1 MRWSD
6 TTAKLDA
13 ALAEAQKQLQPAV
26 KTASGHGYSYASLDQ
41 VMDSAM
47 QCLTSAGCSL
57 SQGVDWLHGE
67 MVMVTRI
74 ACSGEYLLTYFPML
88 ADGGKRMNAM
98 QAMGSAST
106 YSRRYAIQV
115 ALGIA
120 PITEEQAEKLHAE
133 LKKNDAPMPRFVDD
147 DGAASSG
154 STLSLL
160 KNRLLAYS
168 PQFKN
173 NRALGRILHR
183 NNLSTINDIRNCSDE
198 DRLANVLE
206 QFEASINGAA
216 RPHH

>member
-1 MRWSD
+1 MKWSD

-26 KTASGHGYSYASLDQ
+26 KTARAPGAGWSYAALDN

-74 ACSGEYLLTYFPML
+74 ACSGEYLLTYFPMS

-106 YSRRYAIQV
+106 YSRRYAIQC

-120 PITEEQAEKLHAE
+120 PITEEQAAKLQAE
-133 LKKNDAPMPRFVDD
+133 LKTNDVPMPSYVDD

-154 STLSLL
+154 SLLSEL
-160 KNRLLAYS
+160 KSRLLAYG
-168 PQFKN
+168 P
-173 NRALGRILHR
+173 ALRTHR
-183 NNLSTINDIRNCSDE
+183 DLLVRKGFQGMDDIERCQDE
-198 DRLANVLE
+198 DRLADVLE
-206 QFEASINGAA
+206 SIQRSINGSA
-216 RPHH
+216 RPRH

>member
-26 KTASGHGYSYASLDQ
+26 KKARGHGYSYAGLDEI
-41 VMDSAM
+41 MDSAM
-47 QCLTSAGCSL
+47 KCLTSAGCSL
-57 SQGVDWLHGE
+57 SQGVDWLNGD

-74 ACSGEYLLTYFPML
+74 ACSGEYLLTYFPMT
-88 ADGGKRMNAM
+88 AEGGKRLNAM

-106 YSRRYAIQV
+106 YGRRYAIQC

-120 PITEEQAEKLHAE
+120 PITEQQAAE
-133 LKKNDAPMPRFVDD
+133 LQADLKKNDVPMPRFVDD

-154 STLSLL
+154 SLLSDL
-160 KNRLLAYS
+160 KSRLLAYG
-168 PQFKN
+168 PALRTHRDLLVRKGFK
-173 NRALGRILHR
+173 GID
-183 NNLSTINDIRNCSDE
+183 DIERCQDE
-198 DRLANVLE
+198 DRLADVLE
-206 QFEASINGAA
+206 SIQHSINGAA